1 MQIIT
6 FGTLKGGTGKTTTAF
21 NLAGILSE
29 SCKVLLID
37 LDPQANI
44 SFNTGVDVTGQGLKT
59 VQHIFEDNSQAKE
72 VIFKQPV
79 QGLPNLDIIP
89 SSILL
94 EATGLNIV
102 NLAGREQILDNFIL
116 DNKTALEQYDYILI
130 DTNPSMSIINQN
142 AFFAADKII
151 LITDVSAN
159 AIQGVEV
166 FIALWG
172 NNRKRLKK
180 ADNVSALIINNF
192 DTRLSLSHELV
203 EFSRSNEE
211 IKGLLLDTIV
221 PYNARIKETETSH
234 QPINILQV
242 KKDRATVR
250 EMREIYDK
258 IIKELQ
264 NKGVL

>member
-1 MQIIT
+1 MKIVTI
-6 FGTLKGGTGKTTTAF
+6 GTLKGGTGKTTTTF

-29 SCKVLLID
+29 AHKVLLID
-37 LDPQANI
+37 IDPQANI
-44 SFNTGVDVTGQGLKT
+44 SFNAGVDVTGQNLKT
-59 VQHIFEDNSQAKE
+59 IQHVFEDNAKAE
-72 VIFKQPV
+72 DVIYKQPIKE
-79 QGLPNLDIIP
+79 LPNLDIIP

-102 NLAGREQILDNFIL
+102 NLAGREQILNNFVSDNENVL
-116 DNKTALEQYDYILI
+116 KQYDYILI

-166 FIALWG
+166 FIALWE

-180 ADNVSALIINNF
+180 PDNVAALIVNNF
-192 DTRLSLSHELV
+192 DTRLGLSHELV
-203 EFSRSNEE
+203 EFGRSNEE
-211 IKGLLLDTIV
+211 INGILLDTII

-234 QPINILQV
+234 QPINILQT
-242 KKDRATVR
+242 KDMATVR
-250 EMREIYDK
+250 EMRGIYDK
-258 IIKELQ
+258 TIKELQ
-264 NKGVL
+264 NMEVL